1 MCDLPRWKDN
11 NDNLVARAAFR
22 GVSFHRQKGVFVVTD
37 ARTGSTYSTDR
48 EAAAAR
54 GRALG
59 VSDIAQKRK
68 LRPQLLAVIMGVVR
82 SIFFPQ
88 RGPQLLM
95 SDLEAT
101 FFFTR
106 SNLHACVKL
115 SQLLRASPSSRGT
128 GLGSMP

>member
-1 MCDLPRWKDN
+1 M
-11 NDNLVARAAFR
+11 
-22 GVSFHRQKGVFVVTD
+22 FVVTD

-68 LRPQLLAVIMGVVR
+68 LRPQLLAAIMGVVR
-82 SIFFPQ
+82 NIFFPQ

-95 SDLEAT
+95 SDLEAAMHHKKQ
-101 FFFTR
+101 
-106 SNLHACVKL
+106 SACMYAAFPATEGI
-115 SQLLRASPSSRGT
+115 SIQLKYRHWNDALLQSWVMEADPRPHR
-128 GLGSMP
+128 L